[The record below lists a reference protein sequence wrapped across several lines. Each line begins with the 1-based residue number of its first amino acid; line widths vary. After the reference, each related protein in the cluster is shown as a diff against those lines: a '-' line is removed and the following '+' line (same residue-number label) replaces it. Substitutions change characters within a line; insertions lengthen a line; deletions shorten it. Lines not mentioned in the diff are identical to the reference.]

1 MAKSRELT
9 SKIAKTKIIATV
21 GPAIGSVKKLSELI
35 RAGVDVFRLNTA
47 HGTCEDLDKLLKLVR
62 QASDT
67 EHTPVGV
74 LLDLAGPKMRLG
86 KIKNDLLECHLH
98 KKISFVKKKKATDL
112 DLTISYE
119 KLFDEIKKDDKIM
132 LADGVVRLR
141 VTGVSKDRIDCEV
154 IQAGIIRSK
163 QGVNLPGVKLSAPS
177 LSERDRQNV
186 KWACSR
192 DIDFVGLSFVRSS
205 KDVVELKKLI
215 KKYKADIQVVSKI
228 EKPEAL
234 EDLDKIIEVSD
245 AIMVA
250 RGDLGVEIDIARI
263 AIVQKEIIAK
273 CSKMSR
279 PVIIATQM
287 LDSMQHSRLPTRA
300 EVTDVSNAIL
310 DGADACMLSG
320 ETAIGEYPL
329 ECVQTMNSI
338 ALNTEEVAKNH
349 KRDHQESCALTNVI
363 TESTV
368 KAAGSLAENLG
379 AKLIAVMTKRGVS
392 TLLLSKHRYHV
403 PTVGISPNEKIL
415 RRMCLYWGV
424 IPLPIKISKDQ
435 GSKEVIKWGKKVG
448 ILKAKDRI
456 VVISGTGISTSDHNR
471 ISILEVD

>member
-1 MAKSRELT
+1 MAKNRLE
-9 SKIAKTKIIATV
+9 KQIAKTKIIATV
-21 GPAIGSVKKLSELI
+21 GPAISSVQKIQQLI
-35 RAGVDVFRLNTA
+35 RAGVDIFRLNTA
-47 HGTCEDLDKLLKLVR
+47 HGTCKDLEVLLKIVR
-62 QASDT
+62 DASSL
-67 EHTPVGV
+67 EKRPVGV

-86 KIKNDLLECHLH
+86 KIKNDKIECHLH
-98 KKISFVKKKKATDL
+98 QKLRFVKQKEATED
-112 DLTISYE
+112 DLTITYE

-141 VTGVSKDRIDCEV
+141 VLTVSKSKIECEV
-154 IQAGIIRSK
+154 IQSGIIRSK

-177 LSERDRQNV
+177 LSARDKENV
-186 KWACSR
+186 KWACSHE
-192 DIDFVGLSFVRSS
+192 IDFVGLSFVRSH
-205 KDVVELKKLI
+205 KDVVGLKNLI
-215 KKYKADIQVVSKI
+215 KKYKADIQVISKV

-245 AIMVA
+245 GIMVA

-263 AIVQKEIIAK
+263 AVVQKEIISK
-273 CSKMSR
+273 CARMSR

-338 ALNTEEVAKNH
+338 ALNTEEVA
-349 KRDHQESCALTNVI
+349 RLQEKHNLDCCALTNKI

-368 KAAGSLAENLG
+368 KAAGSLAEDLG
-379 AKLIAVMTKRGVS
+379 AKLIAVMTKGGIS

-403 PTVGISPNEKIL
+403 PTVGISDSEHIL

-424 IPLPIKISKDQ
+424 IPLPIHVSRDNT
-435 GSKEVIKWGKKVG
+435 GKEVIKWGKKTG

-471 ISILEVD
+471 ISILEVE